1 MGTYIA
7 LLRGINVVGANQL
20 AMKDL
25 VSLCCD
31 CGFRNAST
39 WINSGNA
46 IFESKLGEAA
56 IQKKLETALAAK
68 MTKPVAVMIRTPA
81 QLQAALKANPFPGK
95 DGSKVLI
102 AFLAVKV
109 PADAL
114 KNLATPGGEQV
125 RTGERVIYVY
135 YPDGMGQSRLRLNI
149 KGASMTMRNVNTV
162 AKLVALSEARSPA

>member
-1 MGTYIA
+1 
-7 LLRGINVVGANQL
+7 
-20 AMKDL
+20 
-25 VSLCCD
+25 
-31 CGFRNAST
+31 
-39 WINSGNA
+39 
-46 IFESKLGEAA
+46 
-56 IQKKLETALAAK
+56 
-68 MTKPVAVMIRTPA
+68 
-81 QLQAALKANPFPGK
+81 LQAALKANPFPGK